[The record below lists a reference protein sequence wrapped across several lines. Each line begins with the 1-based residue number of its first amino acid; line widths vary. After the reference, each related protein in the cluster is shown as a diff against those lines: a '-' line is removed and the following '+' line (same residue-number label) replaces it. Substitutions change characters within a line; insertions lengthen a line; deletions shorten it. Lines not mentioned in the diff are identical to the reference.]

1 MIVHQSKMDM
11 ALMSVL
17 TSVGI
22 TSMSLHMQRLEMMET
37 IATWMDVL
45 QFVKLRLDGTDQLQ

>member
-1 MIVHQSKMDM
+1 MDM